1 MTANLERLKQVIE
14 NRHAYL
20 RSGVLGST
28 EYIRYGI
35 RPAFLNV
42 VNDVKDT
49 LLSRHNVNPTVT
61 KTVVH
66 YTSLRALFTMLDG
79 GVEPSQL
86 SGGTRGIR
94 SSPDHKFLRLYDS
107 ANLNDPS
114 EGAYFMNRV
123 PSETYNALRTPAYIA
138 SFITPRKT
146 AKDPVKEARD
156 NLVFW
161 RHYGDGGRGCSL
173 SIPVDRFTSNQF
185 TLMLRAVI
193 YGSPKADEAAGQLRL
208 PIEMLDKI
216 MSEDLDTDIQ
226 REVAVTIR
234 DGLGEIPYLYK
245 SSAYK
250 YERECR
256 IVAMESAFE
265 DYGGVCHDF
274 EQRFSKSGR
283 IRMYGRHPRLNLT
296 NILST
301 GTVITLGPDVQNVD
315 YVEYALEQ
323 LLQSLDIRN
332 LPIERS
338 KIPYRRT

>member
-1 MTANLERLKQVIE
+1 MTANLERLKQVMD
-14 NRHAYL
+14 NRHAFFS
-20 RSGVLGST
+20 SGAQRAI
-28 EYIRYGI
+28 EYVRYGI
-35 RPAFLNV
+35 KPAFLDA

-49 LLSRHNVNPTVT
+49 LPSWQHVDPTVT
-61 KTVVH
+61 KAVVH

-79 GVEPSQL
+79 GVEPPKL
-86 SGGTRGIR
+86 SGGRYST
-94 SSPDHKFLRLYDS
+94 DQQFLRLYDS

-114 EGAYFMNRV
+114 EGAYFMKRV
-123 PSETYNALRTPAYIA
+123 PTTMNNPLRTPAYIA

-146 AKDPVKEARD
+146 AEDPVEDPVKEARN

-161 RHYGDGGRGCSL
+161 RHYGDGGRGCSIT
-173 SIPVDRFTSNQF
+173 IPADRFTSNRYD
-185 TLMLRAVI
+185 LMLRTVI
-193 YGSPKADEAAGQLRL
+193 YGSTKANEAADKLRL
-208 PIEMLDKI
+208 PIEMLE
-216 MSEDLDTDIQ
+216 MSEDLDTDIR

-234 DGLGEIPYLYK
+234 DGLGEIPYLHK
-245 SSAYK
+245 SSAYM

-265 DYGGVCHDF
+265 DHGGICHDF
-274 EQRFSKSGR
+274 GKRSSKSGR
-283 IRMYGRHPRLNLT
+283 IRRYGRHPLLNLT

-301 GTVITLGPDVQNVD
+301 GTVITLGPDVPNVD

-323 LLQSLDIRN
+323 LLLALDVRD